1 MADLPVREMV
11 LYKHGVGFFV
21 RQGAVSGE
29 EAALSFRQDEIND
42 VLKSL
47 AVFDQS
53 GGQVLG
59 IHYQT
64 PMDKAARLA
73 NSSIRLS
80 DQASLSDLLRDL
92 RGRQATL
99 TFETTPGTLET
110 ISGRVIGVEQPSEDL
125 IKPLLQ
131 NFGMNGV
138 PMTTLVSLLS
148 NEGQVRVFQFG
159 ALRSIS
165 ILDEQSEHDL
175 RYFLDTSMSEDT
187 RRTVTLSLSEGEHDL
202 VVYYVAPSPTWRVSY
217 RLVAESDENG
227 ESGKA
232 LLQGWGLFDN
242 RLEEDLEAVRVTLVA
257 GQPIS
262 FIYELYASRI
272 PVRPTVQDET
282 RIAPGPVEFAGA
294 ARYAMED
301 DVLSMS
307 SLSDLVAM
315 EEATTQARP
324 KGRMSKASGALG
336 EARGFLPS
344 AMERD
349 QIAQSTGAQAQTRE
363 AGEFFQYEV
372 TTPVSVKRGES
383 ALVPIIGSEVS
394 YQRELLYNGAKLPD
408 HPVAAFRFDNTT
420 GLTLERG
427 PVTVV
432 EDGDYKGEAVIPFT
446 KDGNQVYVPY
456 AVELGVRVTE
466 RPEHRTE
473 HAGLNIKDAYLVY
486 EEYDVQ
492 NTTYVLENTTA
503 KALTVTIEA
512 PIVTRQ
518 ELFETATPDVETA
531 VERRWRV
538 NVPRRGKAEFTR
550 KERRR
555 NWRREELRRLDQRQL
570 QRFMQNRWLDQTTL
584 DALSE
589 MLDNLGRIQRA
600 QIQQQELENE
610 RAAIYRQQEQIRAN
624 LSALQA
630 TGQEAALRGRVL
642 AQLEAT
648 QNRLEAIDQEF
659 ADLSRQIAE
668 ADSRV
673 NEIIEGLG

>member
-1 MADLPVREMV
+1 MSELPVREMV

-21 RQGAVSGE
+21 RQGAVSG
-29 EAALSFRQDEIND
+29 ASVALAFRQDEIND

-80 DQASLSDLLRDL
+80 NQASLTDLLRDL
-92 RGRQATL
+92 RGRRATL
-99 TFETTPGTLET
+99 TFEITAGSVET
-110 ISGRVIGVEQPSEDL
+110 ITGRIIGVEQPNYE
-125 IKPLLQ
+125 LLRKL
-131 NFGMNGV
+131 FDSSPFDAM
-138 PMTTLVSLLS
+138 PASALLTVLADD
-148 NEGQVRVFQFG
+148 GQVRVFPFG
-159 ALRSIS
+159 TLRGIS
-165 ILDEQSEHDL
+165 ILDEQSRHDL
-175 RYFLDTSMSEDT
+175 TYFLDTSMSEDT
-187 RRTVTLSLSEGEHDL
+187 RRTVTLRLSEGAHEL
-202 VVYYVAPSPTWRVSY
+202 VVYYVAPSPMWRVSY

-242 RLEEDLEAVRVTLVA
+242 RLEEDLEGVRVTLVA

-272 PVRPTVQDET
+272 PVRPTVQDES
-282 RIAPGPVEFAGA
+282 RVAPGPVEFAGEVA
-294 ARYAMED
+294 GFAMSRLDSLAE
-301 DVLSMS
+301 
-307 SLSDLVAM
+307 LSDEDLMV
-315 EEATTQARP
+315 QDRVLKKARSSARAA
-324 KGRMSKASGALG
+324 GEGAVV
-336 EARGFLPS
+336 PM
-344 AMERD
+344 AMEREA
-349 QIAQSTGAQAQTRE
+349 IAQSTAAQAQTRE
-363 AGEFFQYEV
+363 SGEFFQYEV

-383 ALVPIIGSEVS
+383 ALVPIIGSEVN

-408 HPVAAFRFDNTT
+408 HPVAAFRFDNGT

-456 AVELGVRVTE
+456 AVELDVRVSE
-466 RPEHRTE
+466 RPEHRIE
-473 HAGLNIKDAYLVY
+473 HAGLSIKDAFFVY

-492 NTTYVLENTTA
+492 SMTYVLENTTA
-503 KALTVTIEA
+503 KPLTITVEA
-512 PIVTRQ
+512 PIWTGV
-518 ELFETATPDVETA
+518 ELFETPPPAVETA
-531 VERRWRV
+531 SERRWRV
-538 NVPRRGKAEFTR
+538 SVPARGKSEFTR

-555 NWRREELRRLDQRQL
+555 NRRREELRRLDYKKL
-570 QRFMQNRWLDQTTL
+570 QDFIKNRWLDQSTL
-584 DALSE
+584 DALGE
-589 MLDNLGRIQRA
+589 MLDNLGNIQRA
-600 QIQQQELENE
+600 QAQQQVIEAE
-610 RAAIYRQQEQIRAN
+610 RNQIYAQQEQIRAN
-624 LSALQA
+624 LAALQP
-630 TGQEAALRGRVL
+630 TGQEAALRNRVL

-648 QNRLEAIDQEF
+648 QNRLEDIARQHGEL
-659 ADLSRQIAE
+659 AQQIAE
-668 ADSRV
+668 ADRRV